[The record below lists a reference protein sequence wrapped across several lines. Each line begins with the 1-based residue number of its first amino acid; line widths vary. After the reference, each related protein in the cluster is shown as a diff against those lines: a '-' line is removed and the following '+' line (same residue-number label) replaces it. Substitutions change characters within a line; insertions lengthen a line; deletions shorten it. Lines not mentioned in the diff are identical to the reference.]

1 MLRPDLVL
9 VSVST
14 EIALKIPCLPPF
26 VLKFS
31 LLLLACLLLSGAG
44 TSQTTRWTPFRVDK
58 LITVSFP
65 TPPQE
70 MDIPRSMAA
79 TDFPNRNDPQVLAAR
94 GFVAEDAV
102 ATYALVCVPLKEAPA
117 LPPTFAARAAYYRA
131 RTIPLLVSHARGQ
144 LLEQEVSQKNG
155 LDLITVKYRVLGPTG
170 SPIVKYMRMSTV
182 ERVIYQ
188 LSFVPKD
195 KTGATSTAQRIRFF
209 NSFSIKTNPTGQIT
223 PLKLSRGRT
232 MLKKH

>member
-1 MLRPDLVL
+1 M
-9 VSVST
+9 
-14 EIALKIPCLPPF
+14 
-26 VLKFS
+26 
-31 LLLLACLLLSGAG
+31 
-44 TSQTTRWTPFRVDK
+44 
-58 LITVSFP
+58 
-65 TPPQE
+65 
-70 MDIPRSMAA
+70 
-79 TDFPNRNDPQVLAAR
+79 
-94 GFVAEDAV
+94 
-102 ATYALVCVPLKEAPA
+102 
-117 LPPTFAARAAYYRA
+117 
-131 RTIPLLVSHARGQ
+131 VSHARGQ

>member
-1 MLRPDLVL
+1 MRPGLVL
-9 VSVST
+9 VSASA

-31 LLLLACLLLSGAG
+31 FLLLAYLLLSGVG
-44 TSQTTRWTPFRVDK
+44 TAQTTRWTPFRVDK

-79 TDFPNRNDPQVLAAR
+79 TDFPNRNDPQVLSAR

-102 ATYALVCVPLKEAPA
+102 ATYGLVCVPLKEAPA

-144 LLEQEVSQKNG
+144 LLEQEISPAAG
-155 LDLITVKYRVLGPTG
+155 FDLITIKYRTLGPTG
-170 SPIVKYMRMSTV
+170 SPVVKYLRMSTV
-182 ERVIYQ
+182 VSTIYQ
-188 LSFVPKD
+188 LHFVPKD
-195 KTGATSTAQRIRFF
+195 QTGAASTAQRTRFF
-209 NSFSIKTNPTGQIT
+209 NSFRVSGNTHKAGQAA
-223 PLKLSRGRT
+223 P
-232 MLKKH
+232 